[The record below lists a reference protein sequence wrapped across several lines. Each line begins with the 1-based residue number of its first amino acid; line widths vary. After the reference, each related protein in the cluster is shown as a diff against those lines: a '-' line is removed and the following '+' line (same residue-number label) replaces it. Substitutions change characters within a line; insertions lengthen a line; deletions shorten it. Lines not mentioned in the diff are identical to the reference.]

1 MALKDNRRAV
11 IALAGKYGFVLH
23 RETNHYIFKH
33 ASGKILV
40 TSKSS
45 MDKRLLRNVEGN
57 IKRILNEPR

>member
-11 IALAGKYGFVLH
+11 VELAAKYGFVLH
-23 RETNHYIFKH
+23 RETKHYIFKH

-57 IKRILNEPR
+57 IKRILSS

>member
-11 IALAGKYGFVLH
+11 VELAAKYGFALH
-23 RETNHYIFKH
+23 RETKHYIFKH

-45 MDKRLLRNVEGN
+45 MDKRLLKNVEGN
-57 IKRILNEPR
+57 IKRILAS

>member
-11 IALAGKYGFVLH
+11 IELAGKYGFVLY
-23 RETNHYIFKH
+23 RETKHYVFRH
-33 ASGKILV
+33 ASGKTLV

-45 MDKRLLRNVEGN
+45 LDKRLLKNVEST

>member
-11 IALAGKYGFVLH
+11 VELAAKYGFVLH
-23 RETNHYIFKH
+23 RETKHYIFKN

-45 MDKRLLRNVEGN
+45 MDKRLLKNVEGN
-57 IKRILNEPR
+57 IKRILAS

>member
-11 IALAGKYGFVLH
+11 VELAAKYGFVLH
-23 RETNHYIFKH
+23 RETKHYIFKN

-45 MDKRLLRNVEGN
+45 MDKRLLRNIEGN
-57 IKRILNEPR
+57 IKRILSS

>member
-11 IALAGKYGFVLH
+11 VELAAKYGFVLH
-23 RETNHYIFKH
+23 RETKHYIFKH
-33 ASGKILV
+33 PSGKILV

-57 IKRILNEPR
+57 IKRILAL

>member
-11 IALAGKYGFVLH
+11 VELAAKYGFVLH
-23 RETNHYIFKH
+23 RETKHYIFKH

-45 MDKRLLRNVEGN
+45 MDKRLLKNVEGN
-57 IKRILNEPR
+57 IKRILAS

>member
-11 IALAGKYGFVLH
+11 IALAEKYGFVLH
-23 RETNHYIFKH
+23 RETKHYIFKH

-45 MDKRLLRNVEGN
+45 MDKRLLKNVEGN
-57 IKRILNEPR
+57 IKRILAS

>member
-11 IALAGKYGFVLH
+11 VELAAKYGFVLH
-23 RETNHYIFKH
+23 RETKHYIFKH
-33 ASGKILV
+33 LSGKILV

-57 IKRILNEPR
+57 IKRILSS

>member
-11 IALAGKYGFVLH
+11 VELAAKYGFVLH
-23 RETNHYIFKH
+23 RETKHYIFKH

-45 MDKRLLRNVEGN
+45 MDKRLLKNVESN
-57 IKRILNEPR
+57 IKRLLS

>member
-11 IALAGKYGFVLH
+11 IALAAKYGFVLH
-23 RETNHYIFKH
+23 RETKHYVFKH

-45 MDKRLLRNVEGN
+45 MDKRLLRNIESN
-57 IKRILNEPR
+57 IKKILAS

>member
-11 IALAGKYGFVLH
+11 VELAAKYGFVLH
-23 RETNHYIFKH
+23 RETKHYIFKH

-45 MDKRLLRNVEGN
+45 MDKRLLKNVEGT